1 MGGNFKEH
9 SMKIKRTL
17 NIGLIISGLFCLNS
31 CDTNDTKKEEM
42 TLITSGTVKQIV
54 LRTKGKNISGLNLLI
69 KGQINGVGQ
78 LSIGDNDSVAYKTY
92 EVKTGQNEIKYNGDW
107 YSEFCYVTYKPT
119 SETKGQLK
127 IEGDFVGD

>member
-1 MGGNFKEH
+1 VGCNFKEH

-17 NIGLIISGLFCLNS
+17 NIGLILSGLFCLNS

-42 TLITSGTVKQIV
+42 TLIQRDTVKQIV

-69 KGQINGVGQ
+69 KGKINGAGQ

-92 EVKTGQNEIKYNGDW
+92 EVKTGQNEIKYKGDW